1 MKALNRIVT
10 ALLAAA
16 IFPVAYFTDIITV
29 YAHANLYDSN
39 IVEALSIKRIIE
51 LFTGDGL
58 FADLVKGGASELPDG
73 LLKFKGNFIAFV
85 VFFAIALLVA
95 LATVIVAA
103 ATNSRKATASL
114 GAAGLLSIIGMR
126 IAFSAVSSA
135 SSGHADPRLT
145 DRHVVHEPLRQDS
158 ARHDEHGAR
167 GNDGSVFGDTHLER
181 RVYRNRPR
189 RRTAEEESQARE
201 EKIKNEG
208 VGFPAPFFSAKQAI
222 INLDF
227 IGRCVVRKP
236 QKFKGKRI
244 SPQSVEKVRHA
255 RPQGSP
261 V

>member
-39 IVEALSIKRIIE
+39 IVEALSIKRIVE

-58 FADLVKGGASELPDG
+58 FAGVFNKDNMSEIPEV

-95 LATVIVAA
+95 LATIIVAA

-135 SSGHADPRLT
+135 VKAGTLTLGSLT
-145 DRHVVHEPLRQDS
+145 DMSFMNL
-158 ARHDEHGAR
+158 
-167 GNDGSVFGDTHLER
+167 FGKIVLVTMS
-181 RVYRNRPR
+181 
-189 RRTAEEESQARE
+189 TAPAVMTVLFLAILIWNVAFIVIDLGEEQP
-201 EKIKNEG
+201 KKK
-208 VGFPAPFFSAKQAI
+208 AK
-222 INLDF
+222 
-227 IGRCVVRKP
+227 
-236 QKFKGKRI
+236 
-244 SPQSVEKVRHA
+244 HA
-255 RPQGSP
+255 KKK
-261 V
+261 

>member
-39 IVEALSIKRIIE
+39 IVEALSIKRIVE

-58 FADLVKGGASELPDG
+58 FAGVFNKDNMSEIPEV

-135 SSGHADPRLT
+135 VKAGTLTLGSLT
-145 DRHVVHEPLRQDS
+145 DMSFMNL
-158 ARHDEHGAR
+158 
-167 GNDGSVFGDTHLER
+167 FGKIVLVTMS
-181 RVYRNRPR
+181 
-189 RRTAEEESQARE
+189 TAPAVMTVLFLAILIWNVAFIVIDLGEEQP
-201 EKIKNEG
+201 KKK
-208 VGFPAPFFSAKQAI
+208 AK
-222 INLDF
+222 
-227 IGRCVVRKP
+227 
-236 QKFKGKRI
+236 
-244 SPQSVEKVRHA
+244 HA
-255 RPQGSP
+255 KKK
-261 V
+261 

>member
-39 IVEALSIKRIIE
+39 IVEALSIKRIVE

-58 FADLVKGGASELPDG
+58 FAGVFNKDNMSEIPEV

-135 SSGHADPRLT
+135 VKAGTLTLGSLT
-145 DRHVVHEPLRQDS
+145 DMSFMNL
-158 ARHDEHGAR
+158 
-167 GNDGSVFGDTHLER
+167 FGKIVLVTMS
-181 RVYRNRPR
+181 
-189 RRTAEEESQARE
+189 TAPAVMTVLFLAILIWNVAFIAIDLGEEQP
-201 EKIKNEG
+201 KKK
-208 VGFPAPFFSAKQAI
+208 AK
-222 INLDF
+222 
-227 IGRCVVRKP
+227 
-236 QKFKGKRI
+236 
-244 SPQSVEKVRHA
+244 HA
-255 RPQGSP
+255 KKK
-261 V
+261 

>member
-39 IVEALSIKRIIE
+39 IVEALSIKRIVE

-58 FADLVKGGASELPDG
+58 FAGVFNKDNMSEIPEV

-95 LATVIVAA
+95 LAIIIVAA
-103 ATNSRKATASL
+103 ATNSRKTTAAL

-135 SSGHADPRLT
+135 VKAGTLTLGSLT
-145 DRHVVHEPLRQDS
+145 DMSFMNL
-158 ARHDEHGAR
+158 
-167 GNDGSVFGDTHLER
+167 FGKIALVTMS
-181 RVYRNRPR
+181 
-189 RRTAEEESQARE
+189 TAPAVMTVLFLAILIWNVAFIVIDLGEEQP
-201 EKIKNEG
+201 KKK
-208 VGFPAPFFSAKQAI
+208 AK
-222 INLDF
+222 
-227 IGRCVVRKP
+227 
-236 QKFKGKRI
+236 
-244 SPQSVEKVRHA
+244 HA
-255 RPQGSP
+255 KKK
-261 V
+261 

>member
-39 IVEALSIKRIIE
+39 IVEALSIKRIVE

-95 LATVIVAA
+95 LATIIVAA

-114 GAAGLLSIIGMR
+114 GAAGILCLIGMK
-126 IAFSAVSSA
+126 IAFSDIAAAVDAGTLTLGS
-135 SSGHADPRLT
+135 LT
-145 DRHVVHEPLRQDS
+145 DMSFMNL
-158 ARHDEHGAR
+158 
-167 GNDGSVFGDTHLER
+167 FGKIVLVTMS
-181 RVYRNRPR
+181 
-189 RRTAEEESQARE
+189 TAPAVMTVLFLAILIWNVAFIAIDLGEEQP
-201 EKIKNEG
+201 KKK
-208 VGFPAPFFSAKQAI
+208 AK
-222 INLDF
+222 
-227 IGRCVVRKP
+227 
-236 QKFKGKRI
+236 
-244 SPQSVEKVRHA
+244 HA
-255 RPQGSP
+255 KKK
-261 V
+261 

>member
-39 IVEALSIKRIIE
+39 IVEALSIKRIVE

-58 FADLVKGGASELPDG
+58 FAGVFNKDNMSEIPEV

-95 LATVIVAA
+95 LAIIIVAA
-103 ATNSRKATASL
+103 ATNSRKTTAAL

-135 SSGHADPRLT
+135 VKAGTLTLGSLT
-145 DRHVVHEPLRQDS
+145 DMSFMNL
-158 ARHDEHGAR
+158 
-167 GNDGSVFGDTHLER
+167 FGKIVLVTMS
-181 RVYRNRPR
+181 
-189 RRTAEEESQARE
+189 TAPAVMTVLFLAILIWNVAFIVIDLGEEQP
-201 EKIKNEG
+201 KKK
-208 VGFPAPFFSAKQAI
+208 AK
-222 INLDF
+222 
-227 IGRCVVRKP
+227 
-236 QKFKGKRI
+236 
-244 SPQSVEKVRHA
+244 HA
-255 RPQGSP
+255 KKK
-261 V
+261 